1 MDPTAIG
8 IKVGVEV
15 LKRTAPNGIDWIAT
29 FSRGI
34 ELLIIGPGGAGK
46 TSIADYLQFG
56 TLEDLHPHQKTLEI
70 QKSRTFKI
78 ELGRDQALKLRVR
91 RTVDVPGQTG
101 PVEHANLVRERR
113 PHAILIVFDASTPAK
128 SYADWI
134 EPFSERLDHIIREK
148 AAIRNKIKGIF
159 VALNKRDLVRTEKD
173 FLARQKAVQ
182 KALLAGLG
190 DAFGRQIASQI
201 PVLPTISISSSAGT
215 KLLDALT
222 RRIAKQVA
230 K

>member
-8 IKVGVEV
+8 IRVGVEV
-15 LKRTAPNGIDWIAT
+15 LKRSAPNGIEWIAT
-29 FSRGI
+29 YTRGI

-56 TLEDLHPHQKTLEI
+56 TLEDLLPHQKTLEI

-78 ELGRDQALKLRVR
+78 EVGRDQALKLRVR

-101 PVEHANLVRERR
+101 PVQHANLVRERR
-113 PHAILIVFDASTPAK
+113 PHAILMVFDASTPAK
-128 SYADWI
+128 SYVDWLD
-134 EPFSERLDHIIREK
+134 PFSERLDHIVRDN
-148 AAIRNKIKGIF
+148 AAVKKKIKGIF
-159 VALNKRDLVRTEKD
+159 VALNKRDLVRSERD

-182 KALLAGLG
+182 NALLSGLR
-190 DAFGRQIASQI
+190 DAFGREMANQI
-201 PVLPTISISSSAGT
+201 PVLPTISISNHIGT

-222 RRIAKQVA
+222 RRIAKQVS